1 MVWISWQSIGR
12 YGAIAALGL
21 WGVACQPVAEPPADP
36 EAAAPAEPAPA
47 DPASSPAETAPADDN
62 ATPATAEPTGSAVA
76 ATPEQAC
83 STAAYVVDTDPAG
96 LNVRQGPGSDFA
108 VQDTLPT
115 DVPVEVSIVG
125 ATGEWFLVNAAWSR
139 EQPELERPG
148 WVYGPLLG
156 VSTTSLNVSEPDAPT
171 SLYAAPD
178 GDAAIAAT
186 IPKGSAVTLLG
197 CSGNWL
203 QVDAPTATGWLAIG
217 EQCSNPVSTCP

>member
-1 MVWISWQSIGR
+1 MVWINWQSVGR
-12 YGAIAALGL
+12 YGAIATLAMA
-21 WGVACQPVAEPPADP
+21 GVACQPAAEPPSDP
-36 EAAAPAEPAPA
+36 EAAAPSETAPA
-47 DPASSPAETAPADDN
+47 DPASSPAESPTADN
-62 ATPATAEPTGSAVA
+62 ATPETADPAGSTIA
-76 ATPEQAC
+76 ATPEQSC

-96 LNVRQGPGSDFA
+96 LNVRQGPSSDFA
-108 VQDTLPT
+108 IQDTLPT
-115 DVPVEVSIVG
+115 DVPVEVSLVG
-125 ATGEWFLVNAAWSR
+125 ATGEWFLINAAWSQ

-186 IPKGSAVTLLG
+186 IPKGTAVTLRG

-203 QVDAPTATGWLAIG
+203 QVEAPTATGWLAVG